1 MEVKRRTPAEALAR
15 QEANKLGEMLWA
27 EKHWKS
33 ISKTPE
39 EYNIHLKNHAYNL
52 KEKARLMSGI
62 SEDEMKRVIR
72 EYGIDE
78 GASNVAK
85 RVKKVNPELEA
96 TRNSV
101 GYTDPS
107 KVGKAIGKQPRGTV
121 VHTAGST
128 PLNTP
133 DYSYKGLGKTEIPIK
148 HIKSPIL
155 ASGYRRGVSTAPRRP
170 TVFRIENG
178 IRSPVAKFEQGLVGT
193 TKTSRFVKSYGTKIA
208 KTSAKAMPIVSK
220 LAPLGRAVGG
230 ALAVVSAAGDLE
242 RIRQMNME
250 IGRSV
255 RHKGVV
261 ADVGGVQERRASKT
275 VSKPVAESTPSKQ
288 KAYYGVQAPP
298 PKKAPTTSIKATTTQ
313 PATTNRKVRTS
324 ALRAKSSALPAPTG
338 LTFLNLTERKPT
350 KRMHL
355 SAMPKERL
363 PIPQMLWKPKRSAL

>member
-15 QEANKLGEMLWA
+15 QEANKLGEMLRA

-72 EYGIDE
+72 EYGIDDE
-78 GASNVAK
+78 VSKVA
-85 RVKKVNPELEA
+85 VKKKPKIAKMTKEQEINFDAVQKQKQELLVMHK
-96 TRNSV
+96 R
-101 GYTDPS
+101 
-107 KVGKAIGKQPRGTV
+107 QRLPRGTV

-128 PLNTP
+128 PLNVP
-133 DYSYKGLGKTEIPIK
+133 DYSYGKTVDRSKPRVGIK
-148 HIKSPIL
+148 YDSGNTPLNVPVRSSLKSKVL
-155 ASGYRRGVSTAPRRP
+155 TGALKA
-170 TVFRIENG
+170 
-178 IRSPVAKFEQGLVGT
+178 
-193 TKTSRFVKSYGTKIA
+193 
-208 KTSAKAMPIVSK
+208 SAKAMPIVSK

-261 ADVGGVQERRASKT
+261 VDVEGVQERRASK
-275 VSKPVAESTPSKQ
+275 VVAKPVAKSTPSKQ
-288 KAYYGVQAPP
+288 KVYYGVQAPP
-298 PKKAPTTSIKATTTQ
+298 PKKAPSKPVKATTTQ

-324 ALRAKSSALPAPTG
+324 ALRAKPSALPAPTG